1 MSKAIAII
9 GRTKTGKTTLTKEL
23 LNGFEPSRVHVY
35 DVNNE
40 YAEYK
45 RGALP
50 KFSEFLNKLTIKD
63 RRGELT
69 TRKSAIVFEEATIF
83 LRHNTQSEQI
93 TELLTTKRH
102 TENFII
108 LNFHSLRKLPV
119 YILDMLDFVVIK
131 KTNDNPNFIKTKF
144 GDFEDLYDAYCEAN
158 EFEDYQ
164 QNDVE
169 KDNYKT
175 VWCDLYN

>member
-1 MSKAIAII
+1 MSKAIAIV

-23 LNGFEPSRVHVY
+23 LQGFDKSRVFVY

-40 YAEYK
+40 YKEFR

-50 KFSEFLNKLTIKD
+50 KFSDFLNNLTRKD
-63 RRGELT
+63 ARGELV
-69 TRKSAIVFEEATIF
+69 TRKSALVFEEATIF

-119 YILDMLDFVVIK
+119 YILDMLDYVIIK
-131 KTNDNPNFIKTKF
+131 KTNDNPKFIEQKF
-144 GDFEDLYDAYCEAN
+144 GDWSDIFEAW
-158 EFEDYQ
+158 Q
-164 QNDVE
+164 QVNNQQDDVNN
-169 KDNYKT
+169 DNYKT
-175 VWCDLYN
+175 EWVDLYD